1 MENNQSVASI
11 EYMIKSFQEIKSK
24 GFVESIADYKYSER
38 NDAAVGDTYEFLL
51 GEKRNNI
58 SGPDHKG
65 WEIKTKRKLANTATS
80 LFSLKPTFPKDGNKY
95 TVHKYGVFDG
105 YYEETLKLS
114 TTLYANK
121 FSNVHKLIK
130 TLPGW
135 KKNSKGK
142 IRSGY
147 SVKKHPDGIQ
157 DFWMKLEIDEDEN
170 KLYLLVLDTNKELFD
185 KTVFWSFEDI
195 EDSFMTKLSK
205 SVFINAD
212 VKTENGKEY
221 FLYTDAIFIEPT
233 FRDFINGLEN
243 GLIRFD
249 HKYSPDKS
257 GPTEGKFHDH
267 GSGFRINKKEDFKM
281 LFSNIVEVS

>member
-1 MENNQSVASI
+1 MVSKKIKKFNKKRFI
-11 EYMIKSFQEIKSK
+11 EVHNTTKFLEEL
-24 GFVESIADYKYSER
+24 GIA
-38 NDAAVGDTYEFLL
+38 
-51 GEKRNNI
+51 
-58 SGPDHKG
+58 
-65 WEIKTKRKLANTATS
+65 KRKLSKAKIIAVTGSSGKTTVKTILGNILNNFGKTYFSPKSYNNHYGVPLSLAN
-80 LFSLKPTFPKDGNKY
+80 LENN
-95 TVHKYGVFDG
+95 HKYGVFDG